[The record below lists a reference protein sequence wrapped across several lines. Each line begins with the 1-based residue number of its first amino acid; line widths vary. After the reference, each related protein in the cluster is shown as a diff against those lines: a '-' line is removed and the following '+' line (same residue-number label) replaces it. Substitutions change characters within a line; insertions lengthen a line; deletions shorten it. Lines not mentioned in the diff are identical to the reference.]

1 MYATA
6 FEVSTVVGAPVSP
19 QRVGDG
25 WDEIMSFGNWRIFPV
40 VWSWD
45 YSSTASSESSSAGL
59 EYSLLVDT

>member
-45 YSSTASSESSSAGL
+45 ESSRGCIRRQVCSTPAR
-59 EYSLLVDT
+59 